1 MHMNSKH
8 KEILSTV
15 SDYYSSRVLEFG
27 ETPQGVDWNGEAGQV
42 IRFEQ
47 LMKVVDKERPFA
59 IIDLGCGYGAMYEW
73 MQGSF
78 DEFSYKGID
87 ISQDMI
93 SSALKLYGRNNNFEV
108 ECSENLDAQA
118 DYLVASGIFNVKLGQ
133 PESEWKQYILD
144 TLESMDRAVTKGF
157 AFNCLTSYSDA
168 DKMRPDLHYANSLE
182 LFDFCKKN
190 FSRNV
195 ALLHDYELYEFT
207 ILVRKSPQY

>member
-1 MHMNSKH
+1 MKSKH

-15 SDYYSSRVLEFG
+15 SDYYTNRVQEFG

-47 LMKVVDKERPFA
+47 LMKVVDRENPFT

-73 MQGSF
+73 MGENYQ
-78 DEFSYKGID
+78 DFSYLGID
-87 ISQDMI
+87 ISQDMV
-93 SSALKLYGRNNNFEV
+93 SSASRLYGQNSNFEV
-108 ECSENLDAQA
+108 ACSENLESQA

-133 PESEWKQYILD
+133 PESDWKQYILD
-144 TLESMDRAVTKGF
+144 TLESMNNATHKGF
-157 AFNCLTSYSDA
+157 SFNCLTSYSDA

-182 LFDFCKKN
+182 LFDFCKTN
-190 FSRNV
+190 YSRNV

-207 ILVRKSPQY
+207 ILVKK